1 MKIKN
6 MKLMLL
12 GLLGMMGMDAFAA
25 ASPIGPAKDA
35 TITRA
40 NLVYKVTKQA
50 MDDGTAGTVT
60 FMKMVASPDKTDAD
74 GPVANQPD
82 GTITIPAT
90 VWTLYGEK
98 GNKVN
103 YNVTQIDPAWATNS
117 PADVKAK
124 LTKLVSEVVEVDAE
138 GKAIPSNLKAIQFA
152 ELAEVVL
159 PTGQTDLAKDAFYE
173 CKKLATI
180 NLGNI
185 KVFGQ
190 GCLHSTAITTLDLSN
205 ATTIGIAA
213 FAYAKNVTKVT
224 IPATV
229 TSIGAQAFQ
238 GMYHSASGT
247 PGTEGYIPEGGLTE
261 LTFNAYSDETKGFAK
276 IPAVFAG
283 DYFLKKLTI
292 TSTKATAF
300 EANAFADATRLEEL
314 DLSGCT
320 ELATIAA
327 GDFGAS
333 TAFTTIKLAG
343 TKIASINNLN
353 ISKSNRTLAT
363 ITLPA
368 TLTSLEEKKFQHFI
382 ALTEL
387 DLSKTQVKEI
397 PTALCEWEEVDDV
410 AKMKADGITF
420 DLDANG
426 NKQYIK
432 PALATVSLNAETTK
446 IGIWAFAKQASL
458 ATVTG
463 LNQDKLEEIGEHAFD
478 GTGLTTLDLSAATNA
493 KFTKIDNGA
502 FANMAS
508 LATVTL
514 PTQITTIVGGNP
526 SSDTYGAFAY
536 DKSLTSINL
545 SDLEKLTTLENIFNY
560 GVVGVDAEA
569 REVVIPIATLTL
581 PDALTEIKDGALQLL
596 NIEEITIPATVTKF
610 GKNVLQGCINLKK
623 FAWEDTEANSID
635 GTTFLGDDKLEEV
648 RFMSK
653 KATTTLGSTDNDDIF
668 KGNDK
673 DVLKV
678 YVNAESYVD
687 LRGKGWSEA
696 NLKYCTLVGEGESE
710 LDLSAK
716 SGEYYYKT
724 YRNEDNATWFKAED
738 VEVFTAV
745 VEGSKVV
752 LKAASTEGGYYK
764 VAKYDKANDA
774 LKGADPNGEQVK
786 NAVCI
791 IRSTNKKVTCELK
804 SADFND
810 LSTLSDDNAL
820 QVAKKNFSPSRLKYQ
835 YKFGTKD
842 GKLAFWRVTSG
853 TIKEGGI
860 FIDSAVKKDRLDIV
874 FEGDATAIQA
884 FKAEVENNAPIYNL
898 NGVRVNKAQKGV
910 YIQNGKKYMMK

>member
-12 GLLGMMGMDAFAA
+12 GLLAMG
-25 ASPIGPAKDA
+25 ASNASA
-35 TITRA
+35 TVGDMIKRA
-40 NLVYKVTKQA
+40 NLVYKVTADATTTPVANAKVQFV
-50 MDDGTAGTVT
+50 G
-60 FMKMVASPDKTDAD
+60 MVSTPEASDAD
-74 GPVANQPD
+74 GAIANQPD
-82 GTITIPAT
+82 GTITIPST
-90 VWTLYGEK
+90 TWTMNTE
-98 GNKVN
+98 GNKTN
-103 YNVTQIDPAWATNS
+103 YDVTSIDPLWYTARTVNGVATK
-117 PADVKAK
+117 DVSATLK
-124 LTKLVSEVVEVDAE
+124 KLVSQVVEYDTD
-138 GKAIPSNLKAIQFA
+138 GKSVISNLKAINFTDL
-152 ELAEVVL
+152 EEVTL
-159 PTGQTDLAKDAFYE
+159 PTGQTVLTKDAFYG
-173 CKKLATI
+173 CTKLATI

-185 KVFGQ
+185 TDFGQ
-190 GCLHSTAITTLDLSN
+190 ACLHSTAITTLDLSK
-205 ATTIGIAA
+205 ATKIGVAA
-213 FAYAKNVTKVT
+213 FAYVKNVTTVT

-238 GMYHSASGT
+238 GMYQDEVGT
-247 PGTEGYIPEGGLTE
+247 PGTEGYIPEGGLAE
-261 LTFNAYSDETKGFAK
+261 LTFNAYSDKDKGFAT
-276 IPAVFAG
+276 IPAIFAG
-283 DYFLKKLTI
+283 DKFLKKLTI

-300 EANAFADATRLEEL
+300 EANAFADAVKLEEL

-343 TKIASINNLN
+343 TKIKAIDKLN
-353 ISKSNRTLAT
+353 ISKSNQTLAT
-363 ITLPA
+363 ITLPT
-368 TLTSLEEKKFQHFI
+368 TLESLEAQKFMNFV
-382 ALTEL
+382 ALTAL
-387 DLSKTQVKEI
+387 DLSGTQVKTI
-397 PTALCEWEEVDDV
+397 PTSLCEYEATEHSNVQ
-410 AKMKADGITF
+410 AKNADGSWKYEADGTTPV
-420 DLDANG
+420 
-426 NKQYIK
+426 YIA
-432 PALATVSLNAETTK
+432 PALASVALNAETSS

-463 LNQDKLEEIGEHAFD
+463 LNQDKLKAIGQHAFD

-493 KFTKIDNGA
+493 DFKTIDNGA

-526 SSDTYGAFAY
+526 STDTYGAFAY

-560 GVVGVDAEA
+560 GVVGVDAKA

-581 PDALTEIKDGALQLL
+581 PDALTEIKNGALQLL
-596 NIEEITIPATVTKF
+596 NIEEITIPATVTSL
-610 GKNVLQGCINLKK
+610 GDYALQGCINLKK
-623 FAWEDTEANSID
+623 FVWEDTEANKIY
-635 GTTFLGDDKLEEV
+635 GNTFLGDDKLEEV

-710 LDLSAK
+710 LDLTAK

-724 YRNEDNATWFKAED
+724 YRSKDNATWFKAED

-764 VAKYDKANDA
+764 VAKYATPTIIDD
-774 LKGADPNGEQVK
+774 NGEQQK

-820 QVAKKNFSPSRLKYQ
+820 QVAKKDFSPSRLKYQ

-853 TIKEGGI
+853 TIKKDGI